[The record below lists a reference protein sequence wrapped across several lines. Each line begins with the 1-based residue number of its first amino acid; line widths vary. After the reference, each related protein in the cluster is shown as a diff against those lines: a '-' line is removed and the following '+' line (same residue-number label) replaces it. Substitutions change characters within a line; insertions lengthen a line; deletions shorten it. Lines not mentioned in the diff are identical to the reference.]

1 MKQISRKKITSLPQL
16 KESSRAGTRLCL
28 QTCIRLMNT
37 TPKNSNPNN
46 KSRKKKTTLIVIFP
60 SRVNIKRMCLRRRRI
75 SNFRCSQM
83 RNKKKSFLRRK
94 VNRLHDHPLS
104 SNKSIAGQK
113 SNRKGMLSTKSR
125 RSTPMLNPL
134 TPHLEH
140 GMLGTINL
148 TPLTIL
154 TPRSLKTKT
163 IRNTTRFKTASS
175 QMVRC
180 RGAKE
185 NSRCLISPTMILNKR
200 KKITSLTEKPLSRSP
215 SPKVSS
221 LTLKALGAS
230 EPRKRRLKI
239 ISWSI
244 LIKLIPESRKMR
256 KSKIW
261 IIFSCNRFGFS
272 HVTGTCSKTNFL
284 ATSRLFNSQ
293 KTKLSWWETAEK
305 LFISFSLAKC
315 KT

>member
-1 MKQISRKKITSLPQL
+1 
-16 KESSRAGTRLCL
+16 
-28 QTCIRLMNT
+28 MNT

-46 KSRKKKTTLIVIFP
+46 KLRKKKMTLIVIFP
-60 SRVNIKRMCLRRRRI
+60 SRVNIKRMCLRRR
-75 SNFRCSQM
+75 SNCSQM

-104 SNKSIAGQK
+104 SNKSIAGPK
-113 SNRKGMLSTKSR
+113 SNRKGMISTKSR

-154 TPRSLKTKT
+154 TPRSLKTRI
-163 IRNTTRFKTASS
+163 IRNITRFKTASS

-185 NSRCLISPTMILNKR
+185 NSRCLISPTMILNKK
-200 KKITSLTEKPLSRSP
+200 KKITSLMEKPLSRSL

-239 ISWSI
+239 IS
-244 LIKLIPESRKMR
+244 
-256 KSKIW
+256 
-261 IIFSCNRFGFS
+261 
-272 HVTGTCSKTNFL
+272 
-284 ATSRLFNSQ
+284 
-293 KTKLSWWETAEK
+293 
-305 LFISFSLAKC
+305 
-315 KT
+315 